1 MLVTEK
7 HSSRGACR
15 VCTAVVDYVG
25 LESDPGLADF
35 ADEVTC
41 IDSDMVL
48 GLTSKPNAGDL
59 PLLTASIAQ

>member
-1 MLVTEK
+1 
-7 HSSRGACR
+7 
-15 VCTAVVDYVG
+15 VVDYVG